1 MKINKNL
8 PPFVKK
14 IMTIALLIYVRGG
27 NYTSLFEPEAELG
40 GSRGAVAPPGSAKKI
55 VGWLLNFSKKN
66 SKSCISFYFFGRKGS
81 SLKS

>member
-1 MKINKNL
+1 MSLYENL
-8 PPFVKK
+8 PHFVKK

-40 GSRGAVAPPGSAKKI
+40 GSRGAVSPPGSAKKI

-81 SLKS
+81 SLTS

>member
-40 GSRGAVAPPGSAKKI
+40 GSRGAVAPLARQKK
-55 VGWLLNFSKKN
+55 
-66 SKSCISFYFFGRKGS
+66 
-81 SLKS
+81 

>member
-27 NYTSLFEPEAELG
+27 NYSSLFEPETELG
-40 GSRGAVAPPGSAKKI
+40 GRGGQLPPPGSAKK
-55 VGWLLNFSKKN
+55 
-66 SKSCISFYFFGRKGS
+66 
-81 SLKS
+81 

>member
-8 PPFVKK
+8 PYFVKK

-40 GSRGAVAPPGSAKKI
+40 GRGGSCPPWLGKKI

-66 SKSCISFYFFGRKGS
+66 SKSCISFYFFGRKRCIS
-81 SLKS
+81 